1 MKKLSTLPSVSD
13 LLAEGYTEV
22 KTSSGQSIYQ
32 KVDIKDK
39 PSDSSGTGNAGT
51 EGAGTEGGDPRYM
64 ELENLRYRYIAV
76 MGLLGFSI
84 ATTIVGFF
92 FPPVGI
98 GFAALNCLAGLE
110 MILLIQQ
117 LDCEYGNL
125 MRNLDG
131 GSLAYSISSST
142 QETGIIDPSGYIYEA
157 VASNRVTDATVTLYE
172 KVTSQDIY
180 GEDVTTI
187 QFWDAEPYK
196 QNNPLQLDYMGQYM
210 WDVPGGLWQVKC
222 EKEGYEAAYSE
233 WLEVSPLQFDVNLG
247 LVSYEAPEI
256 SKIQAYSDYI
266 DITFSKYVKPATVTG
281 ESLQVFM
288 GDKALSGKIVYQNE
302 EENPKNPEETFVS
315 VVRFIPDEPLQIA
328 DSVSVKVSTDVVSYA
343 DVPVEKNISQEAKV
357 EVRPK
362 SITVTPER
370 EVAAGETVEVQV
382 SVEPADLVAGM
393 KVSVKSTG
401 IYSTLDK
408 EELVLDDNGKAI
420 VVITGNAPG
429 TDYLTF
435 TIADSQLQAQMSL
448 NVIEDLTCKHEKAP
462 IVEKEDPTCTTPG
475 YLREKCPD
483 CGELLNEETYA
494 ATGHKA
500 VSDAAA
506 PATCTETGKTAGTH
520 CSVCGEVLTAQT
532 IIAAKGHTWGE
543 WNTVTAAT
551 ALKTGTMSRKLPIPL
566 QIKKWQ

>member
-1 MKKLSTLPSVSD
+1 M
-13 LLAEGYTEV
+13 

-39 PSDSSGTGNAGT
+39 PSDGSGTGNAGT

-92 FPPVGI
+92 YPPVGVV
-98 GFAALNCLAGLE
+98 FAALNYFAGLG
-110 MILLIQQ
+110 LAHLVQQ

-142 QETGIIDPSGYIYEA
+142 QATGIIDPSGYIYEA

-172 KVTSQDIY
+172 KVTFQDIY

-187 QFWDAEPYK
+187 QFWDADPYK
-196 QNNPLQLDYMGQYM
+196 QNNPLQSDYMGQYM

-233 WLEVSPLQFDVNLG
+233 WLEVPPPQFDVNLG

-343 DVPVEKNISQEAKV
+343 DVPVE
-357 EVRPK
+357 
-362 SITVTPER
+362 
-370 EVAAGETVEVQV
+370 VQV

-401 IYSTLDK
+401 VYSTLDK

-551 ALKTGTMSRKLPIPL
+551 ALKTGTMSRKLPISL

>member
-22 KTSSGQSIYQ
+22 KTSSGQSIYL

-39 PSDSSGTGNAGT
+39 PSDGSGTGNAGT

-84 ATTIVGFF
+84 ATTIVGSF

-110 MILLIQQ
+110 MTLLIQQ

-142 QETGIIDPSGYIYEA
+142 QATGIIDPSGYIYEA

-196 QNNPLQLDYMGQYM
+196 QNNPLQSDYMGQYM

-233 WLEVSPLQFDVNLG
+233 WLEVPPPQFDVNLG

-256 SKIQAYSDYI
+256 TKVQAYSDYI
-266 DITFSKYVKPATVTG
+266 DITFSKYVKPATVTS
-281 ESLQVFM
+281 ESLQVLV
-288 GDKALSGKIVYQNE
+288 GDKVLSGKIVYQNE
-302 EENPKNPEETFVS
+302 EENPKNSEETFVS

-343 DVPVEKNISQEAKV
+343 DVPVE
-357 EVRPK
+357 
-362 SITVTPER
+362 
-370 EVAAGETVEVQV
+370 VQV

-401 IYSTLDK
+401 VYSTLDK

-532 IIAAKGHTWGE
+532 VIAAKGHTWGE

>member
-39 PSDSSGTGNAGT
+39 PSDGSGTGNAGT
-51 EGAGTEGGDPRYM
+51 EGAGTEGTG
-64 ELENLRYRYIAV
+64 
-76 MGLLGFSI
+76 SS
-84 ATTIVGFF
+84 
-92 FPPVGI
+92 
-98 GFAALNCLAGLE
+98 
-110 MILLIQQ
+110 
-117 LDCEYGNL
+117 GN
-125 MRNLDG
+125 
-131 GSLAYSISSST
+131 SS
-142 QETGIIDPSGYIYEA
+142 E
-157 VASNRVTDATVTLYE
+157 
-172 KVTSQDIY
+172 
-180 GEDVTTI
+180 
-187 QFWDAEPYK
+187 
-196 QNNPLQLDYMGQYM
+196 
-210 WDVPGGLWQVKC
+210 
-222 EKEGYEAAYSE
+222 
-233 WLEVSPLQFDVNLG
+233 
-247 LVSYEAPEI
+247 
-256 SKIQAYSDYI
+256 
-266 DITFSKYVKPATVTG
+266 
-281 ESLQVFM
+281 
-288 GDKALSGKIVYQNE
+288 
-302 EENPKNPEETFVS
+302 
-315 VVRFIPDEPLQIA
+315 
-328 DSVSVKVSTDVVSYA
+328 
-343 DVPVEKNISQEAKV
+343 ISQEAKV

-401 IYSTLDK
+401 VYSTLDK

>member
-39 PSDSSGTGNAGT
+39 PSDGSGTGNAGT

-84 ATTIVGFF
+84 ATTIVGSF

-98 GFAALNCLAGLE
+98 GFAALNYFAGLG
-110 MILLIQQ
+110 LAHLVQQ

-196 QNNPLQLDYMGQYM
+196 QNNPLQSDYMGQYM

-233 WLEVSPLQFDVNLG
+233 WLEIPPPQFDVNLG

-343 DVPVEKNISQEAKV
+343 DVPVE
-357 EVRPK
+357 
-362 SITVTPER
+362 
-370 EVAAGETVEVQV
+370 VQV

-401 IYSTLDK
+401 VYSTLDK

-506 PATCTETGKTAGTH
+506 PATCNETGKTAGTH

>member
-39 PSDSSGTGNAGT
+39 PSDGSGTGNAGT

-84 ATTIVGFF
+84 ATTIVGSF

-110 MILLIQQ
+110 MTLLIQQ

-157 VASNRVTDATVTLYE
+157 VASNRVTDDTVTLYE

-196 QNNPLQLDYMGQYM
+196 QNNPLQSDYMGQYM

-233 WLEVSPLQFDVNLG
+233 WLEVPPPQFDVNLG

-256 SKIQAYSDYI
+256 TKVQAYSDYI
-266 DITFSKYVKPATVTG
+266 DITFSKYVKPATVTS
-281 ESLQVFM
+281 ESLQVLV
-288 GDKALSGKIVYQNE
+288 GDKVLSGKIVYQNE

-343 DVPVEKNISQEAKV
+343 DVPVE
-357 EVRPK
+357 
-362 SITVTPER
+362 
-370 EVAAGETVEVQV
+370 VQV

-401 IYSTLDK
+401 VYSTLDK
-408 EELVLDDNGKAI
+408 EELVLDDNGKAT

>member
-1 MKKLSTLPSVSD
+1 
-13 LLAEGYTEV
+13 
-22 KTSSGQSIYQ
+22 
-32 KVDIKDK
+32 
-39 PSDSSGTGNAGT
+39 
-51 EGAGTEGGDPRYM
+51 
-64 ELENLRYRYIAV
+64 
-76 MGLLGFSI
+76 
-84 ATTIVGFF
+84 
-92 FPPVGI
+92 
-98 GFAALNCLAGLE
+98 
-110 MILLIQQ
+110 
-117 LDCEYGNL
+117 
-125 MRNLDG
+125 
-131 GSLAYSISSST
+131 
-142 QETGIIDPSGYIYEA
+142 
-157 VASNRVTDATVTLYE
+157 
-172 KVTSQDIY
+172 
-180 GEDVTTI
+180 
-187 QFWDAEPYK
+187 
-196 QNNPLQLDYMGQYM
+196 
-210 WDVPGGLWQVKC
+210 
-222 EKEGYEAAYSE
+222 
-233 WLEVSPLQFDVNLG
+233 
-247 LVSYEAPEI
+247 
-256 SKIQAYSDYI
+256 
-266 DITFSKYVKPATVTG
+266 
-281 ESLQVFM
+281 M

-343 DVPVEKNISQEAKV
+343 DVPVE
-357 EVRPK
+357 
-362 SITVTPER
+362 
-370 EVAAGETVEVQV
+370 VQV

-401 IYSTLDK
+401 VYSTLDK

>member
-39 PSDSSGTGNAGT
+39 PSDGSGTGNTGT

-92 FPPVGI
+92 YPPVGVV
-98 GFAALNCLAGLE
+98 FAALNYFAGLG
-110 MILLIQQ
+110 LAHLVQQ

-142 QETGIIDPSGYIYEA
+142 QATGIIDPSGYIYEA
-157 VASNRVTDATVTLYE
+157 IASNRVTDATVTLYE
-172 KVTSQDIY
+172 KVTFQDIY

-187 QFWDAEPYK
+187 QFWDADPYK
-196 QNNPLQLDYMGQYM
+196 QNNPLQSDYMGQYM

-233 WLEVSPLQFDVNLG
+233 WLEVPPPQFDVNLG

-343 DVPVEKNISQEAKV
+343 DVP
-357 EVRPK
+357 
-362 SITVTPER
+362 
-370 EVAAGETVEVQV
+370 VEVQV

>member
-1 MKKLSTLPSVSD
+1 M
-13 LLAEGYTEV
+13 

-39 PSDSSGTGNAGT
+39 PSDGSGTGNAGT

-84 ATTIVGFF
+84 ATTIVGSF

-110 MILLIQQ
+110 MTLLIQQ

-125 MRNLDG
+125 LRNLDG

-142 QETGIIDPSGYIYEA
+142 QATGIIDPSGYIYEA

-196 QNNPLQLDYMGQYM
+196 QNNPLQSDYMGQYM

-233 WLEVSPLQFDVNLG
+233 WLEVPPPQFDVNLG

-343 DVPVEKNISQEAKV
+343 DVP
-357 EVRPK
+357 
-362 SITVTPER
+362 
-370 EVAAGETVEVQV
+370 VEVQV

>member
-39 PSDSSGTGNAGT
+39 PSDGSGTGNAGT
-51 EGAGTEGGDPRYM
+51 EGAGTEGGDPIYM

-92 FPPVGI
+92 YPPVGVV
-98 GFAALNCLAGLE
+98 FAALNYFAGLG
-110 MILLIQQ
+110 LAHLVQP

-131 GSLAYSISSST
+131 GFLAYSISSST
-142 QETGIIDPSGYIYEA
+142 QATGIIDPSGYIYEA

-196 QNNPLQLDYMGQYM
+196 QNNPLQSDYMGQYM

-233 WLEVSPLQFDVNLG
+233 WLEVPPPQFDVNLG

-328 DSVSVKVSTDVVSYA
+328 DSVSIKVSTDVVSYA
-343 DVPVEKNISQEAKV
+343 DVP
-357 EVRPK
+357 
-362 SITVTPER
+362 
-370 EVAAGETVEVQV
+370 VEVQV

-401 IYSTLDK
+401 VYSTLDK

-532 IIAAKGHTWGE
+532 VIAAKGHTWGE